1 MTRLSFPIW
10 SKRQRLAN
18 LLRFCSKKSL
28 PHQGVQVHAA
38 TVKMGF
44 GFDLMLSNDLI
55 DMYAKCGIMDMASI
69 VFDRMIDR
77 NVVSWTALMC
87 GHLQNGNARETL
99 SLFCQMVFS
108 CFKPNEFTFSTN
120 FKACGILNVP

>member
-1 MTRLSFPIW
+1 MPG
-10 SKRQRLAN
+10 
-18 LLRFCSKKSL
+18 
-28 PHQGVQVHAA
+28 QGVQVHAA

-55 DMYAKCGIMDMASI
+55 EMYAKCGIMDMASI

-87 GHLQNGNARETL
+87 GHLQNGNARETVTFL
-99 SLFCQMVFS
+99 SD
-108 CFKPNEFTFSTN
+108 
-120 FKACGILNVP
+120 GIFMF